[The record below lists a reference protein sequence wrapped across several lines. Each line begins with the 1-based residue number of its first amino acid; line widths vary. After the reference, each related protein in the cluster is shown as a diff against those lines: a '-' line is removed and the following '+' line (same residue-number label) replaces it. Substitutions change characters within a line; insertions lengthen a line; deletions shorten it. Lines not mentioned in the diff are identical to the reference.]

1 MRLFEDPISRVFW
14 RTLYH
19 ASFQGPYITRPF
31 ETQQDKNVINEK
43 EGEKRRG
50 GIRKL
55 NGRWDFKNIF
65 VIARTLTVDRLKVL
79 IGQQQQINETVLKKG
94 LLPSPAIPWQSSRTV
109 CTRETQ
115 QAFHL
120 LKKTHENVFLL
131 IGTKPCDNA
140 AVPGIGWVENISMEI
155 N

>member
-43 EGEKRRG
+43 EGEKRHG

-55 NGRWDFKNIF
+55 NGRRDFKNIF

-94 LLPSPAIPWQSSRTV
+94 LLPSPAIP
-109 CTRETQ
+109 
-115 QAFHL
+115 
-120 LKKTHENVFLL
+120 
-131 IGTKPCDNA
+131 
-140 AVPGIGWVENISMEI
+140 
-155 N
+155 

>member
-55 NGRWDFKNIF
+55 NGRRDFKNIF

-79 IGQQQQINETVLKKG
+79 IGQQQQINETVLKKRSAS
-94 LLPSPAIPWQSSRTV
+94 LSCNTMTVLPNSMHERDSTSISFV
-109 CTRETQ
+109 E
-115 QAFHL
+115 
-120 LKKTHENVFLL
+120 KNHENVFLL

-140 AVPGIGWVENISMEI
+140 AVPGIG
-155 N
+155 